1 MEKEKLGVRQQLA
14 ISVFL
19 SISIAALLISLTLY
33 FLNKDRAYRDA
44 VRQSEEMIQ
53 ASALAFSQSMDSGD
67 EVLLDALVHE
77 LQSKDEL
84 HITELYVIRPDGRIA
99 AHSKPEEYGKRY
111 KAPALLLESR
121 PSSLSDV
128 IEAGDGMYSVV
139 SLLQAR
145 GRTLGALVVGFS
157 SAHIGTKALSEVF
170 FAALITIPVLV
181 ISGFFVLAWG
191 KKMTRRLDALKE
203 RVLAIGRGEWGEPME
218 VSGSDE
224 ISTLTAAFNQMR
236 SDIIGFMEK
245 DARSA
250 ATITALNRDLTAQLE
265 MVKRLKEQLAEENAA
280 LREEIRSRH
289 NPGQIIGSKGSLARL
304 MEQASQLS
312 SLPVTVLITGESGT
326 GKELLARYLHEAGSR
341 AKGPFITVNCAA
353 LPATLFESE
362 LFGHEKGAFTGALA
376 LKKGKFEIADGGTL
390 FLDEVGEIPV
400 EAQAKLLRALQTGE
414 VSRVGSEATV
424 HADVRVL
431 AATNRN
437 LIEEVKAKRFRDDL
451 YYRLKVVELT
461 CPPLRERM
469 EDLPALVQHFIE
481 QYSRKLGKEV
491 LGVSPSALELL
502 AAYRWPGNIRELENM
517 VARAVALATSKVL
530 GPADFTVLE
539 DSGAFA
545 GKVAAVPEGPVDF
558 QKLLRICGMTEDEF
572 ARAGLE
578 GLLEKLEA
586 IILEERLLSS
596 KSQKEAAEALGL
608 TPTKLHRLLKKY
620 NIERHK
626 NDA

>member
-1 MEKEKLGVRQQLA
+1 MNKEKLGVRQQLA

-53 ASALAFSQSMDSGD
+53 ASALAFSQSMDAGD
-67 EVLLDALVHE
+67 DVLLDALVHE
-77 LQSKDEL
+77 LQSKDQL
-84 HITELYVIRPDGRIA
+84 HITELYVISPDGRIA
-99 AHSKPEEYGKRY
+99 AHSRPEEYGKTY
-111 KAPALLLESR
+111 EAPALLLDKK
-121 PSSLSDV
+121 PVSLS
-128 IEAGDGMYSVV
+128 EAIDSGGGTFSVV

-145 GRTLGALVVGFS
+145 GATLGALVVKFS
-157 SAHIGTKALSEVF
+157 AAHINRKALSEVLL
-170 FAALITIPVLV
+170 AAVITIPVLI

-191 KKMTRRLDALKE
+191 KRMTRRLDALKE
-203 RVLAIGRGEWGEPME
+203 RVLAIGQGQWGEPME
-218 VSGSDE
+218 VSGNDE
-224 ISTLTAAFNQMR
+224 ISTLTVAFNQMR

-245 DARSA
+245 DRRSA
-250 ATITALNRDLTAQLE
+250 GTITALNRGLTEQLE

-304 MEQASQLS
+304 MEQASQLA

-326 GKELLARYLHEAGSR
+326 GKELMARYLHEAGSR

-353 LPATLFESE
+353 MPATLFESE
-362 LFGHEKGAFTGALA
+362 LFGHEKGSFTGALNQ
-376 LKKGKFEIADGGTL
+376 KKGKFEIADGGTL
-390 FLDEVGEIPV
+390 FLDEVGEIPI
-400 EAQAKLLRALQTGE
+400 EAQAKLLRALQLGE
-414 VSRVGSEATV
+414 VSRVGSETSQHV
-424 HADVRVL
+424 DVRVL

-437 LIEEVKAKRFRDDL
+437 LIDEVRGKRFRDDL
-451 YYRLKVVELT
+451 YYRLKVVELR
-461 CPPLRERM
+461 CPALRERL

-502 AAYRWPGNIRELENM
+502 GAYRWPGNIRELENM

-530 GPADFTVLE
+530 GPADFTLQE
-539 DSGAFA
+539 EGHGLSAGDSGL
-545 GKVAAVPEGPVDF
+545 PEGPADF
-558 QKLLRICGMTEDEF
+558 QKLLRICGITEEELSEK
-572 ARAGLE
+572 GLE
-578 GLLEKLEA
+578 ALLEKFEAICLEA
-586 IILEERLLSS
+586 KLSKS

-608 TPTKLHRLLKKY
+608 TQTKLHRLLRKY
-620 NIERHK
+620 GISKHRG
-626 NDA
+626 DA